1 MRKKLR
7 TMVAMAAVATLAASG
22 AATAAQPMSKAKP
35 STVAYQGVQVA
46 IDPATGRL
54 RAPTT
59 AERQALSNAILRD
72 QAARPAAGQRPRTES
87 EALSTLK
94 INRKGRL
101 GMSMQVPDSQFNYLT
116 AERNADGTISIRH
129 EGDGESPAPQQEVTQ

>member
-22 AATAAQPMSKAKP
+22 AATAAQPLSKAKP
-35 STVAYQGVQVA
+35 ATVAYQGVQVA

-54 RAPTT
+54 RAPTA

-72 QAARPAAGQRPRTES
+72 QAKPAAGQRPRTES

-129 EGDGESPAPQQEVTQ
+129 EGEGESPAPQQEVTQ